1 LAQLLKE
8 TDRLSEAEPLMRRAL
23 EIDEK
28 SLGLNDPRVA
38 KSLNNL
44 ALLLQA
50 SGRLGE
56 AVSLVRRALSI
67 DEKSLGPEHPDV
79 ATDLNSLAT
88 MLQATNQHAEAG
100 AVMRPEVAEA
110 TNKLVELLRGPRLR
124 EAELLYRRALQID
137 EKSFGPDH
145 PTVAIILNNL
155 ASLLQADS
163 RFAEAEQHYRRALEI
178 DEKSLGPDHRNV
190 AIRLN
195 NMGLLYGEISD
206 WQSALAF
213 FRRASEIIIGH
224 SGTLKENYTELVKA
238 ALADNRFAFRHHVL
252 VLHRADVVDFE
263 AREESFQI
271 AQWALQTDAGEAL
284 GQMAARFATNHGDLS
299 SLIREQQDL
308 LRDRK
313 AADTDLLS
321 AIGAADSRAIQGR
334 REALAVIETKLNGI
348 TERLRSEFSE
358 YAALASPRPLT
369 ISGVQALLKQD
380 EVLIQFLDVPSI
392 SRLSEEAFAW
402 VLTQKDAR
410 WSKLSMPPS
419 AIAERVMALRCGLDR
434 TSWLDASQWPESN
447 DHEKQRK
454 MAQQVR
460 LGRCQ
465 NSLAGREAPGAFPP
479 FDLSAAHELYATLL
493 APFADLIERKRLII
507 VPSGAL
513 TSLPFGVLVTE
524 EPMAAFPKDNAGYR
538 DVAWLA
544 VDHAITVLPS
554 VASLSG
560 LRRTAKTSTADQ
572 PFIGFGNPLLQGR
585 PDEPEAKERA
595 ELSRQWQHCSDIRG
609 RHQTVAETDQRRPG
623 VAAYDSFFRG
633 PYANVIAI
641 RAQPPLPETAE
652 ELCAVARALGVEE
665 NNLDRVVYL
674 GESATETAIE
684 DTNEQ
689 RGLERYRVLQFA
701 THGVLAGQWRGL
713 AEPGLI
719 LTPPKDMTA
728 LAKDDGYLSASEI
741 SDLKLNADWVVL
753 SACNTAAGQAGNV
766 EALSGLARAFFYAG
780 ARALLVS
787 HWAVKTSAAV
797 KLTTG
802 AFSALQA
809 EPSMGRAE
817 AMRRSINT
825 LIQDRA
831 SPDSAHPS
839 IWAPFVLVG
848 EGAQL

>member
-1 LAQLLKE
+1 
-8 TDRLSEAEPLMRRAL
+8 
-23 EIDEK
+23 
-28 SLGLNDPRVA
+28 
-38 KSLNNL
+38 
-44 ALLLQA
+44 
-50 SGRLGE
+50 
-56 AVSLVRRALSI
+56 
-67 DEKSLGPEHPDV
+67 
-79 ATDLNSLAT
+79 
-88 MLQATNQHAEAG
+88 
-100 AVMRPEVAEA
+100 
-110 TNKLVELLRGPRLR
+110 
-124 EAELLYRRALQID
+124 
-137 EKSFGPDH
+137 
-145 PTVAIILNNL
+145 
-155 ASLLQADS
+155 LLQADS

-460 LGRCQ
+460 LPK
-465 NSLAGREAPGAFPP
+465 LAGRKGGPRRFPAF
-479 FDLSAAHELYATLL
+479 
-493 APFADLIERKRLII
+493 R
-507 VPSGAL
+507 
-513 TSLPFGVLVTE
+513 PFG
-524 EPMAAFPKDNAGYR
+524 R
-538 DVAWLA
+538 
-544 VDHAITVLPS
+544 
-554 VASLSG
+554 
-560 LRRTAKTSTADQ
+560 
-572 PFIGFGNPLLQGR
+572 
-585 PDEPEAKERA
+585 
-595 ELSRQWQHCSDIRG
+595 
-609 RHQTVAETDQRRPG
+609 
-623 VAAYDSFFRG
+623 
-633 PYANVIAI
+633 
-641 RAQPPLPETAE
+641 
-652 ELCAVARALGVEE
+652 ARALC
-665 NNLDRVVYL
+665 N
-674 GESATETAIE
+674 AT
-684 DTNEQ
+684 
-689 RGLERYRVLQFA
+689 RSF
-701 THGVLAGQWRGL
+701 
-713 AEPGLI
+713 
-719 LTPPKDMTA
+719 
-728 LAKDDGYLSASEI
+728 
-741 SDLKLNADWVVL
+741 
-753 SACNTAAGQAGNV
+753 
-766 EALSGLARAFFYAG
+766 
-780 ARALLVS
+780 
-787 HWAVKTSAAV
+787 
-797 KLTTG
+797 
-802 AFSALQA
+802 
-809 EPSMGRAE
+809 
-817 AMRRSINT
+817 RRS
-825 LIQDRA
+825 D
-831 SPDSAHPS
+831 
-839 IWAPFVLVG
+839 
-848 EGAQL
+848 